1 MRGNRLP
8 SMNQPPATAP
18 TYSYLRDGRS
28 YTTNRYGADMLRQAE
43 RRVELLAPIH
53 GDKLRTPLPEIGKA
67 WAGVEVQPV
76 TATLARVRAATSTT
90 ATMNTIDRS
99 AMPTQRSASHA
110 TAQAS
115 AVAISACTGS

>member
-1 MRGNRLP
+1 M
-8 SMNQPPATAP
+8 TAWSGIP
-18 TYSYLRDGRS
+18 RP
-28 YTTNRYGADMLRQAE
+28 TTNASRVA
-43 RRVELLAPIH
+43 RRCREPRAARKHRIAA
-53 GDKLRTPLPEIGKA
+53 I
-67 WAGVEVQPV
+67 

-99 AMPTQRSASHA
+99 AMPTQRSASQA